1 MSNDIK
7 HFLRRN
13 VREVATLAI
22 ILAIVVFVNAR
33 SGGAFLTPRN
43 ISDMFTESAI
53 LIIITMGMMMVIITT
68 GIDLSIGAIMAL
80 SGMIS
85 TTVLSAHM
93 SLDPMIIIGI
103 AVAVG
108 LVAGTINGALVA
120 YLGILPIIATL
131 GTMNVFRGLT
141 YLVSGGSWNLQKNMS
156 REFMN
161 VAIGTKFGLNNMI
174 LIALV
179 VVVAAHLF
187 MNKYRAGRR
196 IYAVGDSESSAAISG
211 IKAKRVK
218 LMAYAILGALSGLGG
233 VLYVCKYA
241 AAQGETAMGYEMN
254 VIAACVLGG
263 VAITGGS
270 GKVIGAAL
278 GAILLGILNNAL
290 PLLRI
295 SPFWQEA
302 IRGLIVLVSII
313 ANVIISLNVTKRSL
327 ERRAL

>member
-1 MSNDIK
+1 
-7 HFLRRN
+7 
-13 VREVATLAI
+13 
-22 ILAIVVFVNAR
+22 
-33 SGGAFLTPRN
+33 
-43 ISDMFTESAI
+43 
-53 LIIITMGMMMVIITT
+53 
-68 GIDLSIGAIMAL
+68 
-80 SGMIS
+80 
-85 TTVLSAHM
+85 
-93 SLDPMIIIGI
+93 
-103 AVAVG
+103 
-108 LVAGTINGALVA
+108 
-120 YLGILPIIATL
+120 
-131 GTMNVFRGLT
+131 MNVFRGLT

-161 VAIGTKFGLNNMI
+161 VAIGTKFGVNNMI
-174 LIALV
+174 LIAIV
-179 VVVAAHLF
+179 VVIAAQLF

-196 IYAVGDSESSAAISG
+196 IYAVGDSEASAAISG
-211 IKAKRVK
+211 INAKRVK

-241 AAQGETAMGYEMN
+241 AAQGETALGYEMN

-278 GAILLGILNNAL
+278 GAIMLGILNNSL